1 MRFYGAVGYA
11 TDAETSPGVWTENI
25 TEKNYY
31 GDVIRSARRL
41 ETASLSSATLNDDVT
56 LENSFSILADAY
68 AYENFTKM
76 RYVSWN
82 GSNWTITN
90 VEVRRPRLILT
101 IGDLWNGNTA

>member
-11 TDAETSPGVWTENI
+11 EPAETAPGVWEDVI
-25 TEKNYY
+25 TEHMYY

-41 ETASLSSATLNDDVT
+41 ESTTTLNDDVT
-56 LENSFSILADAY
+56 IENSISILADAF
-68 AYENFTKM
+68 AYVNFSKM

-82 GSNWTITN
+82 GEHWTVTN

-101 IGDLWNGNTA
+101 MGDLWNG

>member
-1 MRFYGAVGYA
+1 MRFHGTVGYA
-11 TDAETSPGVWTENI
+11 ETDEETAPGVWEPVI
-25 TEKNYY
+25 VEKNYY

-41 ETASLSSATLNDDVT
+41 ESTTTLNDNVT
-56 LENSFSILADAY
+56 LENSFSILADAF
-68 AYENFTKM
+68 AYENFSKM